1 MVLVV
6 GAVVAT
12 AAAGGAEAAA
22 ASAVVVFVLA
32 AAALATMA
40 GVVGAVVRRVGDEWP
55 PRATGLLQATVG
67 NLPELV
73 FGLFALRAGR
83 LELVQAALVGSVL
96 ANVLLV
102 LGVAFVVGTART
114 GRQRFAVEGPR
125 DTVVV
130 LLGAAAAV
138 VAVAVAR
145 DTGALRAGGGESL
158 STVVAAV
165 LLGAYVASLW
175 FGWSVGAVARADG
188 ADRAGRVGAP
198 TASTAAHPSPP
209 SPPEPPAPPSPAADR
224 RNGPGRSDGAPVDAP
239 LPAAAA
245 RRRWIALV
253 VVLVAAS
260 VGAAAASDWL
270 VGAVG
275 PALHT
280 LGVSSVFA
288 GVVVVAVAGNA
299 VENAGGIALAAH
311 GRLDHA
317 VASILESPAQV
328 LLGVYPLLVLVGPA
342 LGGHL
347 TLTVS
352 PLLAVGLAVGA
363 LVAMAVVVDGE
374 ATWLEGVLLVGLYAV
389 VAAVA
394 FWAR

>member
-1 MVLVV
+1 VVLVV

-40 GVVGAVVRRVGDEWP
+40 GVVGAVVRRVGDEWS

-198 TASTAAHPSPP
+198 TASTAA
-209 SPPEPPAPPSPAADR
+209 PPAPPSPAADR
-224 RNGPGRSDGAPVDAP
+224 RSGPGRSDGTPVDAP

-270 VGAVG
+270 VGVVG